1 MDAIQNYT
9 MSVIN
14 NTKNKNLLFYSYK
27 KTADIY
33 YDKLNDYRSA
43 KLYYDS
49 ALNNI
54 NREFKDY
61 KKLKEKSDILTELV
75 DNLETINTNDSLIYL
90 TSIPEEELNNI
101 LENNI
106 KNSSEKKKKEKLRG
120 LQQNFIPS
128 ESKIILGNNS
138 DGGWYFDNESILSIG
153 KNDFQRIWGNRELK
167 DNWRLISKISF
178 NTETEVEESILISE
192 ESIENKTKVE
202 EDENTVIALKDKLP
216 FTQSEKDRLN
226 KETEIAYYKVGKV
239 YIQKLEEKEKGIK
252 TYNEFIK
259 RFNKSEYLAE
269 VYYQLYLISSES
281 KKYKNLIL
289 TNHSDTEYY
298 KLIINPNYQVDEFQ
312 ELNLLKKLYNIIYEN
327 LKMGNNQRVIKNVD
341 SLSMKYEE
349 NPFFENILLLKSIA
363 KGKEAGN
370 FSLQYELKKFLKKAI
385 GESSISYA
393 STLLKSAKDVHD
405 NFIFSGL
412 PIFRNNSDSVFY
424 LFMITESKFK
434 ENLNIR
440 LQEIL
445 TSSDI
450 SEDIYEFAL
459 DNSITFNVISLK
471 EKKILNSI
479 RSKFNS
485 SLTSVESNG
494 NTNFVVGEKN
504 MNLIFKSKNY
514 REFIKFINK

>member
-1 MDAIQNYT
+1 M
-9 MSVIN
+9 
-14 NTKNKNLLFYSYK
+14 
-27 KTADIY
+27 
-33 YDKLNDYRSA
+33 
-43 KLYYDS
+43 LYFC
-49 ALNNI
+49 L
-54 NREFKDY
+54 
-61 KKLKEKSDILTELV
+61 
-75 DNLETINTNDSLIYL
+75 
-90 TSIPEEELNNI
+90 
-101 LENNI
+101 
-106 KNSSEKKKKEKLRG
+106 
-120 LQQNFIPS
+120 
-128 ESKIILGNNS
+128 
-138 DGGWYFDNESILSIG
+138 YFWI
-153 KNDFQRIWGNRELK
+153 
-167 DNWRLISKISF
+167 
-178 NTETEVEESILISE
+178 
-192 ESIENKTKVE
+192 
-202 EDENTVIALKDKLP
+202 
-216 FTQSEKDRLN
+216 
-226 KETEIAYYKVGKV
+226 
-239 YIQKLEEKEKGIK
+239 
-252 TYNEFIK
+252 
-259 RFNKSEYLAE
+259 FNKSEYLAE

-289 TNHSDTEYY
+289 SNHSDTEYY

-341 SLSMKYEE
+341 SLSIKYEE

-445 TSSDI
+445 TLSGI

-514 REFIKFINK
+514 REFIKFINKWVEQKT

>member
-1 MDAIQNYT
+1 
-9 MSVIN
+9 
-14 NTKNKNLLFYSYK
+14 
-27 KTADIY
+27 
-33 YDKLNDYRSA
+33 
-43 KLYYDS
+43 
-49 ALNNI
+49 
-54 NREFKDY
+54 
-61 KKLKEKSDILTELV
+61 
-75 DNLETINTNDSLIYL
+75 
-90 TSIPEEELNNI
+90 
-101 LENNI
+101 
-106 KNSSEKKKKEKLRG
+106 
-120 LQQNFIPS
+120 
-128 ESKIILGNNS
+128 
-138 DGGWYFDNESILSIG
+138 
-153 KNDFQRIWGNRELK
+153 
-167 DNWRLISKISF
+167 
-178 NTETEVEESILISE
+178 
-192 ESIENKTKVE
+192 
-202 EDENTVIALKDKLP
+202 
-216 FTQSEKDRLN
+216 
-226 KETEIAYYKVGKV
+226 
-239 YIQKLEEKEKGIK
+239 
-252 TYNEFIK
+252 
-259 RFNKSEYLAE
+259 
-269 VYYQLYLISSES
+269 
-281 KKYKNLIL
+281 
-289 TNHSDTEYY
+289 
-298 KLIINPNYQVDEFQ
+298 
-312 ELNLLKKLYNIIYEN
+312 
-327 LKMGNNQRVIKNVD
+327 MGNNQRVIKNVD

-445 TSSDI
+445 TSSGI